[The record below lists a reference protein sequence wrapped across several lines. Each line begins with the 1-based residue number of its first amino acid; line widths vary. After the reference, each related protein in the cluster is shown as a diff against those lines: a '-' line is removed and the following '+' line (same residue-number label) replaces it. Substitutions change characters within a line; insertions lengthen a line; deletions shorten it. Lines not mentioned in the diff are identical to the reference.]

1 MERSTLTAS
10 MAVAE
15 VMTRWP
21 QTVSIFLNYRMAC
34 VGCTMSPFDNLADVS
49 EIYGLDLDR
58 LLDELQHAI
67 TLDRKD

>member
-58 LLDELQHAI
+58 FLDELQQAI
-67 TLDRKD
+67 TSDRRD